1 MSEADFQQDL
11 IALFDRN
18 IKASYTI
25 NHISKL
31 LKKPYA
37 YTHGKIKKLVEQNII
52 KAVPIGN
59 SLLCSLNIYEDKT
72 LVLLTLNEISKKKE
86 FIIREKINSAL
97 VENIKSI
104 KCDFDIYTAVLNLS
118 SNELFFVI
126 KDNKDIP
133 KIKNALVIKKYSCHF
148 STPDEFR
155 HNLVKSNLLQ
165 NHIVIYSCEKYFE
178 IIQSLDKELQY
189 LHSQI

>member
-1 MSEADFQQDL
+1 MSEADFQQEL
-11 IALFDRN
+11 IELFDKN

-25 NHISKL
+25 NQISKL

-52 KAVPIGN
+52 KTTSIGN
-59 SLLCSLNIYEDKT
+59 SLLCVLNINDDRSI
-72 LVLLTLNEISKKKE
+72 VLLTLNEIGKKKE
-86 FIIREKINSAL
+86 FITQEKINSAL
-97 VENIKSI
+97 VENINSI
-104 KCDFDIYTAVLNLS
+104 KCDFDIYTVVLNHS

-126 KDNKDIP
+126 KDNKDIS

-148 STPDEFR
+148 STLEEFKQT
-155 HNLVKSNLLQ
+155 LVKSNLLQ
-165 NHIVIYSCEKYFE
+165 NHVVLYSFEKYFE